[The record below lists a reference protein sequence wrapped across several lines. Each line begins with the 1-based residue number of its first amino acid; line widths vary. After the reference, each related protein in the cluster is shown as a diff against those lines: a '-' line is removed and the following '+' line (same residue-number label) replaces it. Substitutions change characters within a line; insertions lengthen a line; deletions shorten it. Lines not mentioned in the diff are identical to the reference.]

1 MSLSL
6 REAAWLLHVS
16 FSALNDWDRGFDENF
31 RPFKVPDNRGK
42 RSKITI
48 ETVRTIVRAAEELQS
63 AGRRI
68 RIKSFA
74 ARLAKAHDLHLSSRK
89 VQEVL
94 IANDLFAARTRKKR
108 PTYYRSLRKEIPNG
122 LVSLDGS
129 KLAVRLD
136 GEPEWFNVELAVDVK
151 TFAHTA
157 FSIGDEETSEGVIET
172 LEAHRKEWGDP
183 LGMLCDHRSGNL
195 SEATLGYLRSN
206 NIELVPA
213 GPSNPKGNGTDEG
226 AFSQLKQALGPIRL
240 DLSSPRSLAKG
251 VLEHLVSLYVKMR
264 NRIPT
269 KENPFTPFE
278 GMKAP
283 VSEGERDRE
292 RRHLKSHVASKGES
306 EEDRMKAERLKGMV
320 DLLKMDAGPGEL
332 RNAEK
337 TIKSFELTAIEASEE
352 AFVKAVNRKPERKN
366 LSYFFGILRR
376 IQRERDDAAYR
387 DHCRRRYNEEVMQE
401 VKRQQED
408 CRQERHSV
416 EGIIT
421 MLVQSAKMK
430 IRYLREA
437 AERKARQWMQ
447 DLIKPYAYKE
457 PLKKRFIEALGRFTG
472 LSLEQKERICGLI
485 ELFFEPENS
494 AGSVTWFS

>member
-1 MSLSL
+1 VRLPL

-16 FSALNDWDRGFDENF
+16 FSVLNDWDRGFDENF
-31 RPFKVPDNRGK
+31 KPFKVPDNRGK
-42 RSKITI
+42 GSRITI
-48 ETVRTIVRAAEELQS
+48 ETVRTIVGAAEELQS
-63 AGRRI
+63 KGRRI

-74 ARLAKAHDLHLSSRK
+74 ARLAKDHDLHLSSRK

-94 IANDLFAARTRKKR
+94 IANDLFRARTRKKR
-108 PTYYRSLRKEIPNG
+108 PKYYRSLRKEIPNG
-122 LVSLDGS
+122 LLSLDGS
-129 KLAVRLD
+129 KVAVRLD

-195 SEATLGYLRSN
+195 SEATLDYLRSN

-240 DLSSPRSLAKG
+240 DLSSARSLAKG

-264 NRIPT
+264 NRIPV
-269 KENPFTPFE
+269 KENPFTPCE
-278 GMKAP
+278 GIKAP

-292 RRHLKSHVASKGES
+292 RRHLKSHVASKVES
-306 EEDRMKAERLKGMV
+306 EEDRRKVERIKGMV
-320 DLLKMDAGPGEL
+320 DLLKMDAGPEEI
-332 RNAEK
+332 RNAER
-337 TIKSFELTAIEASEE
+337 TIKFYGLTAVEASEE

-376 IQRERDDAAYR
+376 IQQEKDDAAYG
-387 DHCRRRYNEEVMQE
+387 DYCRRRYNEEVMQE
-401 VKRQQED
+401 LQRQQED
-408 CRQERHSV
+408 CRQEKHSM
-416 EGIIT
+416 EEIIK

-430 IRYLREA
+430 IRYLREV
-437 AERKARQWMQ
+437 AERKARQWTE
-447 DLIKPYAYKE
+447 DLMKSYAY
-457 PLKKRFIEALGRFTG
+457 PGSLKKRFIEALGGFTE
-472 LSLEQKERICGLI
+472 LSLEQKERICGLL
-485 ELFFEPENS
+485 ERFLEPENS
-494 AGSVTWFS
+494 AGSVTRFS